1 MQSSSQSTTTN
12 QLPTY
17 SARGRY
23 YRGSF
28 FLWKKI
34 FGLFWYYKFVRLFLS
49 SKSREERELE
59 FYKSLGLE
67 CRDFFLK
74 MGGVYVKLGQYFASL
89 SHLFP
94 ESFTEPLQDLQ
105 DRVPPHPFFE
115 IKERFKKEFGKEIAE
130 VFPDIS
136 EAPLASA
143 SIAQVH
149 SATYKG
155 EKVAVKILYPGI
167 EDIIE
172 KDLKAVRKFLKRINR
187 FLVRFDFKIVHKE
200 IAKLVGRET
209 DLRLEAESMDRMARY
224 FAEEPDYVFPK
235 LIPDWSG
242 KSVLTAQFIEG
253 KRITQAGI
261 LKKGQAKSRPVDLL
275 IRAYILMIF
284 EYRFYHADP
293 HPGNMI
299 YTPDEKLCFIDFGAV
314 GEIPPSQALALRK
327 IILCA
332 MTKDYPAL
340 VEALDE
346 LGLVSKKADREKLE
360 EVVRYS
366 MEKLS
371 KFLSDTDSF
380 KNIKFEQIH
389 TPEDLKFL
397 KEINSSLRG
406 LLRMI
411 QLPTALVPLERVLGL
426 LVGITASLDPY
437 RTVLDY
443 GEKPFKGLVFQ
454 GENQWQKV
462 LVQEGGIWGQAVSLP
477 GELLQAVKNLNRGKQ
492 AYKLPDLEQHT
503 KKMYSLGHQI
513 ISTAFILFGV
523 HYGTDRLDKGIE
535 TQAMVAYGVSVFFG
549 ILLALSVIK
558 NKFSSKRNR
567 Q

>member
-1 MQSSSQSTTTN
+1 MSKSSPSTGN
-12 QLPTY
+12 QLPKY

-34 FGLFWYYKFVRLFLS
+34 FGLFWYYKFVRFFLS
-49 SKSREERELE
+49 SKTREERENE
-59 FYKSLGLE
+59 FFRNLGLE

-74 MGGVYVKLGQYFASL
+74 MGGVYVKLGQYLASL

-94 ESFTEPLQDLQ
+94 ESFTDPLQDLQ
-105 DRVPPHPFFE
+105 DRVPAHPFVE

-136 EAPLASA
+136 EEPLASA

-167 EDIIE
+167 EEVIS

-187 FLVRFDFKIVHKE
+187 YLVSFDFKVVHKE

-235 LIPDWSG
+235 TFPEWSG

-253 KRITQAGI
+253 IRITQAAA

-275 IRAYILMIF
+275 IRAYILMVF

-314 GEIPPSQALALRK
+314 GEIPPSQSVALRK
-327 IILCA
+327 IVLCA
-332 MTKDYPAL
+332 MAKDYPAVL
-340 VEALDE
+340 EALDE
-346 LGLVSKKADREKLE
+346 LGLISKKADKDKLE
-360 EVVRYS
+360 EVIRYS
-366 MEKLS
+366 LEKLS
-371 KFLSDTDSF
+371 RFLSDTESF

-406 LLRMI
+406 LLRMV
-411 QLPTALVPLERVLGL
+411 QLPTSLIPLERVLGL
-426 LVGITASLDPY
+426 LVGITATLDPY

-462 LVQEGGIWGQAVSLP
+462 LLQEGGIWGQAVSLP

-492 AYKLPDLEQHT
+492 AYKLPDLENHT
-503 KKMYSLGHQI
+503 KRMYALGHQI
-513 ISTAFILFGV
+513 ISTSFILFGI

-535 TQAMVAYGVSVFFG
+535 PHAMIGFGVSIFFG

>member
-1 MQSSSQSTTTN
+1 MSKSSSTQNGSN
-12 QLPTY
+12 LPKY
-17 SARGRY
+17 SAKGRY
-23 YRGSF
+23 YRGSW

-34 FGLFWYYKFVRLFLS
+34 FSLFWYYRFGRFLFPS
-49 SKSREERELE
+49 YRTEEKETDFFRN
-59 FYKSLGLE
+59 LGEE
-67 CRDFFLK
+67 CREFFLK
-74 MGGVYVKLGQYFASL
+74 MGGVYVKLGQYLASL

-105 DRVPPHPFFE
+105 DRVPPHPFAE
-115 IKERFKKEFGKEIAE
+115 IKERFRKEFGKDIAE

-149 SATYKG
+149 SASYKG

-167 EDIIE
+167 EDIIT
-172 KDLKAVRKFLKRINR
+172 KDLKAIRTFLKRVNR
-187 FLVRFDFKIVHKE
+187 LLVSFDYKIVHKE

-209 DLRLEAESMDRMARY
+209 DLRLEAESMERMSRY
-224 FAEEPDYVFPK
+224 FSEEPDYVFPK
-235 LIPDWSG
+235 IHKEWSG
-242 KSVLTAQFIEG
+242 KSVLTAQFIDG
-253 KRITQAGI
+253 IRITQVAS

-275 IRAYILMIF
+275 IRAYILMVF
-284 EYRFYHADP
+284 EFRFYHADP

-299 YTPDEKLCFIDFGAV
+299 YTSDEKLCFIDFGAV
-314 GEIPPSQALALRK
+314 GEIPPSQALVLRR
-327 IILCA
+327 IFLCA
-332 MTKDYPAL
+332 MSKDYGGV
-340 VEALDE
+340 VEGLDE
-346 LGLVSKKADREKLE
+346 LGLLSRKADRDKVE

-366 MEKLS
+366 LEKLS

-380 KNIKFEQIH
+380 RNLKFEQIH

-406 LLRMI
+406 LLKMV
-411 QLPTALVPLERVLGL
+411 QLPVTLIPLERVLGL
-426 LVGITASLDPY
+426 LVGITATLDPY

-443 GEKPFKGLVFQ
+443 GEKPFKNLVLQ
-454 GENQWQKV
+454 GENNWQKV

-477 GELLQAVKNLNRGKQ
+477 GELLQTVKNLNRGKQ
-492 AYKLPDLEQHT
+492 AYRLPDLEAHS
-503 KKMYSLGHQI
+503 KRMYSLGHQVI
-513 ISTAFILFGV
+513 ATAAILFGI
-523 HYGTDRLDKGIE
+523 HYGTERMDRGDELS
-535 TQAMVAYGVSVFFG
+535 AMIGYGSSVFFG
-549 ILLALSVIK
+549 ILLALSLLK